1 MGLFFLGLL
10 EHDLLGHH
18 QGCGVVPFPNV
29 ESGGEVGQVRP
40 KVHLG
45 EAVAFAGGWSVAD

>member
-1 MGLFFLGLL
+1 MGWFFLGLL